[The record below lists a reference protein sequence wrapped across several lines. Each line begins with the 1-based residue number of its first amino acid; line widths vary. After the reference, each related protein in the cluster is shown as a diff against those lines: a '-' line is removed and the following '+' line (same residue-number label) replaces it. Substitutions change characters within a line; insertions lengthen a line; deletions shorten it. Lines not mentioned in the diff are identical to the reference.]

1 MAKNINQHLMHALRS
16 NQTFIQAQ
24 SQILQVVQQKIN
36 DLELAQKKAEDD
48 RAILL
53 KELQAIKVNTIDE
66 QNQINSDDL

>member
-1 MAKNINQHLMHALRS
+1 MHALRS